1 MKLKYLS
8 VIAVLGLSACS
19 ECLDVPYGYSQEPQ
33 RASLAGNRDHQAT
46 TPPESTHEPVDHPTE
61 PEKDKEHGGEGHKD
75 KEHKDHDREE
85 HRK

>member
-61 PEKDKEHGGEGHKD
+61 PARGDYDNERDYHDAHDSWKDS
-75 KEHKDHDREE
+75 RN
-85 HRK
+85 